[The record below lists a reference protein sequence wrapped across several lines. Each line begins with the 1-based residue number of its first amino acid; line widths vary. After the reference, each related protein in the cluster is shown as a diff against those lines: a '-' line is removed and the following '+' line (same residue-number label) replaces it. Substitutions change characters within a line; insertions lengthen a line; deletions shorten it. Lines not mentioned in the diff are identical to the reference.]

1 MSSFSLQKDRPKCR
15 KNGRNLDNALGRR
28 SDRFCRLWC
37 LLWNIDKIARAAGPL
52 AGKTVLEVGP
62 GPGPLSRSILKLNP
76 KVLAV
81 VEKDRRF
88 LPALET
94 IQSAVPHGML
104 RIHRGDI
111 LKVNETDILKE
122 AGAHIAE
129 WNDAKMNPN
138 LIIGNLPFGVATE
151 LLIKWMHCIPT
162 RSGPFQYG
170 RVPMLLMFQKE
181 VAMRI
186 TAKPRTKEYGRL
198 SIMVQNLCNARCLF
212 DIDGAAF
219 VPPPKVKA
227 TVVLIEPRIE
237 AQASVH
243 LDSLEYVCRQ
253 VFGQRRKVLSNSIK
267 TIGPEAT
274 ELIQLS
280 GLDPLKRP
288 EELTVVEWCQLANA
302 YYNWPKRSQDA
313 LMPFTKELE
322 RLHHKSVNVNPL

>member
-1 MSSFSLQKDRPKCR
+1 MVK
-15 KNGRNLDNALGRR
+15 
-28 SDRFCRLWC
+28 
-37 LLWNIDKIARAAGPL
+37 
-52 AGKTVLEVGP
+52 GKTILEVGP

-76 KVLAV
+76 KTLCV

-94 IQSAVPHGML
+94 IQAAVPQGKL

-111 LKVNETDILKE
+111 LKVNETEIFTQ
-122 AGAHIAE
+122 AGAEKTA
-129 WNDAKMNPN
+129 WDAPETPN

-162 RSGPFQYG
+162 QSGPFQFG

-186 TAKPRTKEYGRL
+186 AARPQTKEYGRL
-198 SIMVQNLCNARCLF
+198 SVMVQNLCNARCLF

-237 AQASVH
+237 PIAPVH

-253 VFGQRRKVLSNSIK
+253 IFGQRRKSISNSIK
-267 TIGPEAT
+267 TIDPDAI
-274 ELIQLS
+274 ELLQIANI
-280 GLDPLKRP
+280 DPKRRA
-288 EELTVVEWCQLANA
+288 EELSIPEWCSLANA
-302 YYNWPKRSQDA
+302 YHAWPKRSEEA
-313 LMPFTKELE
+313 LAPFTKELA
-322 RLHHKSVNVNPL
+322 RLHEMSASVGSKL